1 MLPLLATRAPDGPDL
16 GPNLGLDLGLNL
28 ALNLSL
34 GPSVDPSLRRKI
46 LPKSH
51 PKSHP
56 ELRLKTRPRIDPPI
70 GRKIGSR
77 ITLYPARH
85 GPGGEARS
93 QPTPLSTLAPT
104 TVGCSLRGPR
114 DAASGLSM
122 RSRAS
127 FAWGRACPRP
137 AGSRIR
143 RLSAPWMPS
152 RYARQ
157 RSGGIAWLAP
167 A

>member
-1 MLPLLATRAPDGPDL
+1 MLPLLATRAPDGPD
-16 GPNLGLDLGLNL
+16 L

-51 PKSHP
+51 PK
-56 ELRLKTRPRIDPPI
+56 LRLKTRPRIDPPI

-104 TVGCSLRGPR
+104 TAGCSLRGPR

-127 FAWGRACPRP
+127 FA
-137 AGSRIR
+137 
-143 RLSAPWMPS
+143 
-152 RYARQ
+152 
-157 RSGGIAWLAP
+157 
-167 A
+167 